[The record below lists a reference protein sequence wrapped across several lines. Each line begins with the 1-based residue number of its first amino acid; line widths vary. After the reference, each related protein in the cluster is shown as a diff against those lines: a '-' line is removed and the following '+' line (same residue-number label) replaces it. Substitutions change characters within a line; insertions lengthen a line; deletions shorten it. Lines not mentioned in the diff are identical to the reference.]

1 MMRVPNSNVI
11 DAGVACAELLG
22 LAEVAL
28 DVGLVPDGDDV
39 DDMEGTNLGTNV
51 ASVRKRG
58 DSDKAVVAR
67 TQHSG
72 S

>member
-28 DVGLVPDGDDV
+28 
-39 DDMEGTNLGTNV
+39 GTNV